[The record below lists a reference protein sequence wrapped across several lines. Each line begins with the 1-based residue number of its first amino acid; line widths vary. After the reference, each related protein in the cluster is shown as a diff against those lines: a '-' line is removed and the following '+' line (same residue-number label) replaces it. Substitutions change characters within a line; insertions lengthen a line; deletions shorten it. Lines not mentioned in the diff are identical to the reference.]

1 MPTVAPHPAPLPI
14 REAAALLGVSAHTLR
29 YYEREGLLGV
39 PRVAGGKRL
48 YGEAELARLR
58 FLLHLRGTGMGM
70 AGLREYVALTE
81 RGEATVDARRELL
94 LRHEAAVLAR
104 LGDLQADL
112 TAIRRKIALYG
123 GVPLPSPLSPA
134 RPALQETR

>member
-1 MPTVAPHPAPLPI
+1 MSTAPPLPVLLPI
-14 REAAALLGVSAHTLR
+14 REAAARLGVSAHTLR

-39 PRVAGGKRL
+39 PRAAGGERL

-81 RGEATVDARRELL
+81 QGETTVDARRELL

-104 LGDLQADL
+104 LEDLQADL
-112 TAIRRKIALYG
+112 TAVRRKIALYG
-123 GVPLPSPLSPA
+123 GPALPSAPSPA
-134 RPALQETR
+134 PPAFQETR

>member
-1 MPTVAPHPAPLPI
+1 MSTALPLPALLPI

-39 PRVAGGKRL
+39 PRTAGGERL
-48 YGEAELARLR
+48 YGDAELARLR

-70 AGLREYVALTE
+70 AGLREYVALSE
-81 RGEATVDARRELL
+81 QGEATVDARRGLL

-104 LGDLQADL
+104 LDALQADL
-112 TAIRRKIALYG
+112 AAVRRKIALYG
-123 GVPLPSPLSPA
+123 AAPLPPTPSPA
-134 RPALQETR
+134 MPVLQEIR